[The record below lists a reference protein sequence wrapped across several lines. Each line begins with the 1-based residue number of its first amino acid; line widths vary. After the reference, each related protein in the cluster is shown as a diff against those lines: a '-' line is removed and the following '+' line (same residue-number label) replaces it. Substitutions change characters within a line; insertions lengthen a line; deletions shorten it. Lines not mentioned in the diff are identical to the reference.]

1 MRDGDRRWRD
11 EWAIRAL
18 ACRYAQAF
26 DENRGDLLASIFT
39 PDGVL
44 TAPNSSFRGTE
55 ALRGAPAIVAS
66 RYLRT
71 FHAVLNQTVEFDGET
86 AAVTT
91 YGIARHLLPAEGVGY
106 FCREMTL
113 RYADDCVCVASA
125 WLFSS
130 RRLLL
135 DWTQDYPVEPGPSAL
150 GRGV

>member
-1 MRDGDRRWRD
+1 M
-11 EWAIRAL
+11 IRGI

-26 DENRGDLLASIFT
+26 DENRGDVLASIFT

-44 TAPNSSFRGTE
+44 EAPNGSFIGTE
-55 ALRGAPAIVAS
+55 ALHNAPAIVAA

-71 FHAVLNQTVEFDGET
+71 FHAVLNQTVQFDGES

-91 YGIARHLLPAEGVGY
+91 YGIARHLLAAEGGGH
-106 FCREMTL
+106 FCREMTV
-113 RYADDCVCVASA
+113 RYADDCVRTEAG

-135 DWTQDYPVEPGPSAL
+135 DWTHNYPVEPGPFAL